1 MSEEHLIIKKQH
13 DKFISEVCKTE
24 IVWALEKE
32 DGFATSTSLNYEDDN
47 DEPVEVLCFWSE
59 KELADS
65 CAKDDWNDYKPVE
78 IPLNDFIENWC
89 IGMANDLIMAGTNF
103 DADLFGHEID
113 PLELIIELSEEL
125 KNQKKEIKLQN
136 HKSFDDFVN
145 EVNKILEE

>member
-1 MSEEHLIIKKQH
+1 MSEENLIIYKEH
-13 DKFISEVCKTE
+13 EKFIREVCKTE
-24 IVWALEKE
+24 TVWALEKE

-59 KELADS
+59 KALADS
-65 CAKDDWNDYKPVE
+65 CAKDDWNGYKPVE
-78 IPLNDFIENWC
+78 IPLADFIENWC

-103 DADLFGHEID
+103 DADLFGHEVD

-125 KNQKKEIKLQN
+125 SKQNKEIKLQN
-136 HKSFDDFVN
+136 HTSFNDFVN